1 MVRLVQLAQI
11 VVVRLKRDDP
21 RTVFLLGTRLAPNLF
36 RFDTRDKAIAYAM
49 AYAKSEQVRAWFAI
63 DDTDFLLLSRFE
75 MIKGKQDGPRESR

>member
-1 MVRLVQLAQI
+1 MSRSDPEPHD

-75 MIKGKQDGPRESR
+75 MIKGKQDEPRESR